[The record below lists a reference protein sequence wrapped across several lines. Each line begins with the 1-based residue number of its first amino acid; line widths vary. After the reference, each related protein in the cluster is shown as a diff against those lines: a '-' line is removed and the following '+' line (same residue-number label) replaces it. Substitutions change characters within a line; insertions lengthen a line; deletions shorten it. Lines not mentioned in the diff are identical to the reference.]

1 MTDCGSSLLSRP
13 VISTA
18 SAMGPPR
25 TVLRRYCK
33 ASSPR
38 SPARLATCSASSRKL
53 QRLNRVDSCSIVVCG
68 KSFRTFVNPA
78 ATCRAR
84 KASSTKSGT
93 RSSMPIFERKL
104 RAIPGRCVSTP
115 ATKSSACSIAGKY
128 RLLDA
133 QPDSQMPQRF
143 AEQFGVSLGIQLGH
157 LGEPD
162 GGLLPRIGVF
172 AFRALRII
180 LKDADGF
187 RDISMLDQFGDVG
200 LHVARRNAPRLPGHQ
215 HGTFAALRHRCPELP
230 V

>member
-53 QRLNRVDSCSIVVCG
+53 QRLKRVASCSIVVCG

-104 RAIPGRCVSTP
+104 RAIPGRWASTP

-128 RLLDA
+128 RLVAASWLKRTNA
-133 QPDSQMPQRF
+133 ALTSPCISMSCSRLSRTPRCRSASLSNFGSAF
-143 AEQFGVSLGIQLGH
+143 AYSSAISES
-157 LGEPD
+157 PTA
-162 GGLLPRIGVF
+162 VF
-172 AFRALRII
+172 FRASASSLS
-180 LKDADGF
+180 A
-187 RDISMLDQFGDVG
+187 
-200 LHVARRNAPRLPGHQ
+200 H
-215 HGTFAALRHRCPELP
+215 AA
-230 V
+230 